1 MVRKLGLGSGS
12 KKRGAE
18 SDAVAASRGTLL
30 RALRVKD
37 FAIIDDVEVVFQEGF
52 NVITGETGAGKT
64 LILQALAVVLG
75 GRADADTVRAGAAE
89 AVVEAA
95 FEAAGVAEVRAV
107 LEAAGLAVEDEVVV
121 RRVIPASGRS
131 RSYVNGGLASVG
143 GLTALAPL
151 LVRVYGQHEH
161 ESLRRVETHGEL
173 LDAVAGLGLTVAEM
187 GRRHAALEAARATVA
202 ELEVR
207 RANAGARA
215 ELLRYQIDELTRA
228 AVRKGEMDTL
238 AAERTRRAGAAR
250 LLALGREAEHEL
262 YSGERAA
269 VDVVGRTIARL
280 REMEAIDPEVRE
292 TTAVLESVLAQLE
305 EAGVWMGRYADRI
318 SDDPDRLAA
327 VETRLAEIGRLAR
340 KYDVPADSLPDV
352 CAGFRAELAGVDV
365 SDEELATARERFA
378 VAEREAAQ
386 WAGKLSVERRR
397 VAKELERRMAAELGS
412 LGMAGAAFTV
422 RFADVESPE
431 RRVGPRGWDHVEF
444 YLAANPGEP
453 ARPLARVASGGEL
466 SRIILGLKTMGAGGT
481 GGAALLFDEVD
492 AGIGGMVAEV
502 VGRKLKALGARGQVI
517 CITHLPQIAAF
528 ADHHYGV
535 FKETAAGRTVS
546 VVRRLE
552 RAEQIAEIARML
564 GGSARRQ
571 ETQQHAQQML
581 ATARIS

>member
-1 MVRKLGLGSGS
+1 VRKLGSGP

-18 SDAVAASRGTLL
+18 AEGTATTPARGTML

-37 FAIIDDVEVVFQEGF
+37 FAIIDDVEVAFQEGF

-75 GRADADTVRAGAAE
+75 GRADADVVRAGAAE
-89 AVVEAA
+89 AIVEAA
-95 FEAAGVAEVRAV
+95 FEVAGIAEIRNV
-107 LEAAGLAVEDEVVV
+107 LEGAGLPVEDEVVV
-121 RRVIPASGRS
+121 RRVIPATGRS

-143 GLTALAPL
+143 VLANLAPL

-187 GRRHAALEAARATVA
+187 VRRHGALEAARGAVS
-202 ELEVR
+202 ELEAR
-207 RANAGARA
+207 RASAGARA
-215 ELLRYQIDELTRA
+215 ELLRYQIEELTRA
-228 AVRKGEMDTL
+228 AVRKGEIETL
-238 AAERTRRAGAAR
+238 AADRTRHAGAAR
-250 LLALGREAEHEL
+250 LLGLAREVERGL
-262 YSGERAA
+262 YSGEGAA
-269 VDVVGRTIARL
+269 VDVVGRAIARL
-280 REMEAIDPEVRE
+280 REMEGIDPDVRE
-292 TTAVLESVLAQLE
+292 TTAVLESVLAQIE
-305 EAGVWMGRYADRI
+305 EAGVWTGRYADRI
-318 SDDPDRLAA
+318 SDDPERLATIEA
-327 VETRLAEIGRLAR
+327 RLAEIGRLAR

-352 CAGFRAELAGVDV
+352 CGGFRTELGGLDV
-365 SDEELATARERFA
+365 SDEDLTAARGRFTA
-378 VAEREAAQ
+378 AEREAAQ

-397 VAKELERRMAAELGS
+397 VARELERRMAAELGG
-412 LGMAGAAFTV
+412 LGMTGAAFTV
-422 RFADVESPE
+422 RFADVESQE
-431 RRVGPRGWDHVEF
+431 RRIGPRGWDHVEF

-466 SRIILGLKTMGAGGT
+466 SRIILGLKTMGPGGAA
-481 GGAALLFDEVD
+481 GAALLFDEVD

-502 VGRKLKALGARGQVI
+502 VGRKLKALGTRGQVI

-535 FKETAAGRTVS
+535 FKDTVAGRTVS

-571 ETQQHAQQML
+571 ESQHHAQQML
-581 ATARIS
+581 ATARTQ